1 MIDFLSVMI
10 SFHVLFFLF
19 MPCKLFVTN
28 LDPLLFGMD
37 LVDECYALRIDRSR
51 RFSLFSIDT
60 FLHTVE
66 SLLGCVSCLLMFDD
80 YQSHSSHVL
89 VVFYSSSFVIILNT
103 SSINSSVVAMSLH
116 DFSTKFGAKDENQT

>member
-60 FLHTVE
+60 FLHTA

-89 VVFYSSSFVIILNT
+89 VVFYSSSFVII
-103 SSINSSVVAMSLH
+103 NSSVVAMSLH